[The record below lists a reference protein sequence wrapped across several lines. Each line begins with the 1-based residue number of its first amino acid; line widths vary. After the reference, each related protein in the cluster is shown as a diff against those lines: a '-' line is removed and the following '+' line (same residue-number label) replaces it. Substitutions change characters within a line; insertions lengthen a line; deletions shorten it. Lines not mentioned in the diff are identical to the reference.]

1 VPSPRPGSTYALDAA
16 RAAWGGAG
24 QRVMGLALSARPPRS
39 FGDVSGRAQQ
49 LTDGADAAARY
60 VEARDGLVLV
70 ERAA

>member
-1 VPSPRPGSTYALDAA
+1 
-16 RAAWGGAG
+16 
-24 QRVMGLALSARPPRS
+24 VMGLALSARPPRS